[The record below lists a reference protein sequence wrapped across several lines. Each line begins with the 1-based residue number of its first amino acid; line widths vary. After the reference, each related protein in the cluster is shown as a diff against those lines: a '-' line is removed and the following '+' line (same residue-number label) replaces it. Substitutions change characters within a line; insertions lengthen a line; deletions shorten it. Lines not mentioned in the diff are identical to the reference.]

1 MKTSDLANWDNYS
14 VTFSWA
20 EVQLLTKLGGWGTHR
35 GRFPGKIVLLRGL
48 ACLLEILAT
57 QAILSRYVSKHGAL
71 PPEISAFLQALSPP
85 DDV

>member
-1 MKTSDLANWDNYS
+1 
-14 VTFSWA
+14 
-20 EVQLLTKLGGWGTHR
+20 
-35 GRFPGKIVLLRGL
+35 L